1 MMNTMEA
8 KKLNMDELEMVEGGG
23 FFDFVTRA
31 FEITKDFVVD
41 TFEDMKVPA
50 TSVTEFIAD
59 GLLQKFVKLI
69 EKNLPKRNK

>member
-41 TFEDMKVPA
+41 TFENMKVPA
-50 TSVTEFIAD
+50 TSVTEFIGE
-59 GLLQKFVKLI
+59 GLLQKLVDI
-69 EKNLPKRNK
+69 VTKNLPNRK